1 MINVLVIPHAG
12 GMAST
17 YYPLK
22 KIEQN
27 MFNFIFLE
35 LPGRGRRFKEN
46 LVYNMEDVVE
56 DLFAQIRGII
66 TEGPYVLL
74 GHSMG
79 SWVAYELYYKILSEN
94 APVPMH
100 IFFSSNRSPYYKP
113 DWTIAHDT
121 DENFI
126 RHILQY
132 GQTSE
137 DVFNKPLLRKRFLP
151 ILRADYLVMDGYFPK
166 EKNQKMDVNISILGG
181 DNDMLIST
189 GFNEWKELTNG
200 RCDDKIFPGGHFYIL
215 SKANEVVDYMVDE
228 MIFEIA

>member
-1 MINVLVIPHAG
+1 MINVIVIPHAG

-17 YYPLK
+17 YYEFK
-22 KIEQN
+22 KIDQN

-35 LPGRGRRFKEN
+35 LPGRGRRFKEELIYDMKE
-46 LVYNMEDVVE
+46 LVD
-56 DLFAQIRGII
+56 DLYTQIRDVIF
-66 TEGPYVLL
+66 EEQYVLL

-79 SWVAYELYYKILSEN
+79 SWVAYELYYKILKEN
-94 APVPMH
+94 APLPLH

-126 RHILQY
+126 KHILEY

-137 DVFNKPLLRKRFLP
+137 EVFKKPLLRKKFLS
-151 ILRADYLVMDGYFPK
+151 ILRADYLVMDGYFPE
-166 EKNQKMDVNISILGG
+166 EKKQKMDVNISILGG
-181 DNDMLIST
+181 DNDMLISK

-200 RCDDKIFPGGHFYIL
+200 KCDDKIFPGGHFYIL
-215 SKANEVVDYMVDE
+215 NKTNEVVDFMVDE